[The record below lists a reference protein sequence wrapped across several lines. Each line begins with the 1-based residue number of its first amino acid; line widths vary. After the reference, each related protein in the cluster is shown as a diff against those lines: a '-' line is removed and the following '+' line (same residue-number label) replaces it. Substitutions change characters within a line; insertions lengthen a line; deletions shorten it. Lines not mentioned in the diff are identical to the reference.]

1 MKIIVGLGNIGEK
14 YENTRHNVGFMFIN
28 ELIKEI
34 EKKLGQRVEMEENPK
49 FKAETGKV
57 SYEGENFLLVKP
69 TTFMNLSGE
78 AVSKILNFYK
88 ETPENLIVIH
98 DDVDLPL
105 GKIRVRETGSAG
117 THNGMKSVIQQL
129 GTENFIRIR
138 IGIESRGVSSPAQ
151 QDISDFVLSR
161 FKEEEL
167 SEVKKA
173 IEEGIKELKKRIILK

>member
-14 YENTRHNVGFMFIN
+14 YENTRHNVGFMFID
-28 ELIKEI
+28 EI
-34 EKKLGQRVEMEENPK
+34 IREVDKKLGKDVSIEEIPK
-49 FKAETGKV
+49 FKAEIGKF
-57 SYEGENFLLVKP
+57 SYEGEDFLLVKP

-78 AVSKILNFYK
+78 AISKILNFYK
-88 ETPENLIVIH
+88 ETPSNLFVIY
-98 DDVDLPL
+98 DDIDLPL
-105 GKIRVRETGSAG
+105 SKIRIRNTGSAG

-129 GTENFIRIR
+129 GTENFTRIR
-138 IGIESRGVSSPAQ
+138 IGIESRGVSSPKQ

-173 IEEGIKELKKRIILK
+173 IDEAINELKKLVIPK